1 MPTIFARCAEI
12 KSRLHGRFPA
22 RHPQIVTVLV
32 IVTVAVA
39 AVVVAAA
46 VAVAAVLVVDVAV
59 AVERQVVFKIGYSFE
74 EVD

>member
-1 MPTIFARCAEI
+1 MASEKITAMIEEL
-12 KSRLHGRFPA
+12 KTL
-22 RHPQIVTVLV
+22 TVLELSELV
-32 IVTVAVA
+32 KAVEEEFGVSA
-39 AVVVAAA
+39 AAA